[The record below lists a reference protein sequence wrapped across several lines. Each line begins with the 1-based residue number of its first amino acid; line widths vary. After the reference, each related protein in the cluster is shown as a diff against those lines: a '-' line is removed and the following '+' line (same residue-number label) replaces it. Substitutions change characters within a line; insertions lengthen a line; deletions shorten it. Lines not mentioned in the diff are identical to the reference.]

1 MAIDPSSRRNFDPE
15 VFNESNMRKTDGK
28 YSATDYQATLE
39 LRKFIKDNSSD
50 GFVSKEHIEQG
61 VEKGVVNIGGKDVSL
76 NEKQKAAF
84 AKLAADDYSLYN
96 RLDAGT
102 KGVKFYDG
110 KVGVLDAHGAIEDPA
125 KLHGTDKSKKGYWT
139 DASETMSKSKSKETL
154 LDLFGDQKSD
164 DSQVSLEW
172 LRGWANN
179 PAAHTNINPDHA
191 HAAIVLL
198 AHLDEVN
205 QKGGDPNMITKG
217 EIRNWKID

>member
-1 MAIDPSSRRNFDPE
+1 MAIPPNSRHNFDPN

-50 GFVSKEHIEQG
+50 GFISKDHIKHG
-61 VEKGVVNIGGKDVSL
+61 VEKGTVNIGGKDVSL

-84 AKLAADDYSLYN
+84 AKLAADDYSLFN

-102 KGVKFYDG
+102 KEVRSYDG
-110 KVGVLDAHGAIEDPA
+110 FVGVVDCNDAIQDSA
-125 KLHGTDKSKKGYWT
+125 KLHGSDKSKKGYWT
-139 DASETMSKSKSKETL
+139 DAAKTMSEGKAKEIL
-154 LDLFGDQKSD
+154 LDLFGDDRTD

-172 LRGWANN
+172 VRGWANN
-179 PAAHTNINPDHA
+179 PAAYTDIDPERA

-198 AHLDEVN
+198 SHLDEVN
-205 QKGGDPNMITKG
+205 QKGGDPKMITKG
-217 EIRNWKID
+217 ELRNWKVD

>member
-1 MAIDPSSRRNFDPE
+1 MAIPPNSRHNFDPN
-15 VFNESNMRKTDGK
+15 VFNESNMRMTEGK

-50 GFVSKEHIEQG
+50 GFVSKDHIKQG
-61 VEKGVVNIGGKDVSL
+61 VANGTVNIGGKDVSL

-102 KGVKFYDG
+102 KGVKTYDG
-110 KVGVLDAHGAIEDPA
+110 LVGVVDANDAIRDSA
-125 KLHGTDKSKKGYWT
+125 KLHGDAKSKDGYWT
-139 DASETMSKSKSKETL
+139 NAATTMPESKAKETL
-154 LDLFGDQKSD
+154 LDLFGDNRSD
-164 DSQVSLEW
+164 DSQVSLDW

-179 PAAHTNINPDHA
+179 PKGYKDINPDHA